1 METDEPMKV
10 YTRQALIPDDE
21 WTSISVSDIV
31 RAEDD
36 KARMAL
42 LPWRRGKW
50 LEGKLRA
57 ILHGE
62 SNQRKTNLYV
72 SFTRLALTSLV
83 NNGSWTKHR

>member
-1 METDEPMKV
+1 MKV